1 MNIKLSEVQNLL
13 VLTTRVAVKHH
24 LDEIERSKKEVGD
37 AWREV
42 LKAIGDELGVNLP
55 QDTQIVEVNPS
66 MYQLKLPEGV
76 NDVAAETIN
85 EEEAHCVESEE
96 PVLSEA

>member
-24 LDEIERSKKEVGD
+24 LDDIERSKKEVGD

-55 QDTQIVEVNPS
+55 QDTQIVEVNGLYEL
-66 MYQLKLPEGV
+66 MLPAGED
-76 NDVAAETIN
+76 DVVAETIN